1 MTGEG
6 EFFCWVDYFVPRPPA
21 PPTPREKQRGR
32 GWGPL
37 FVGLMIIDGL
47 GLILD
52 LLVEGLKRLA
62 VAIWRP
68 VRGQVWSGGWESEAG
83 RFVVAVRESS
93 RRAVLIPGVGGVRW
107 RRPDQVVSDAVPLA
121 CSVRRRRGRRVEI
134 GFGDGSWVTVW
145 MRSLPAAE
153 RYHSQSVSFAG

>member
-1 MTGEG
+1 M
-6 EFFCWVDYFVPRPPA
+6 FAVLV
-21 PPTPREKQRGR
+21 
-32 GWGPL
+32 
-37 FVGLMIIDGL
+37 IIDGL
-47 GLILD
+47 ELILE

-62 VAIWRP
+62 VAAWRP

-93 RRAVLIPGVGGVRW
+93 RRAVLTPVAGGVRW

-153 RYHSQSVSFAG
+153 RFHSQSVSFAG